1 MKGSAFAATL
11 PEKAGDRR
19 EQMILDAVRRRDIA
33 PIAWVPII
41 TQCTTANGDK
51 YTATFKVSRDALRV
65 GDATDSFRVTVN
77 HRTAQHIADHLGAVL
92 PTALLSDAIW
102 KQATIQFP
110 NSLVMAHKAWVDD
123 GTMSHTSRMLQQSQL
138 VDKMIAEAQ
147 LDGRQGLIADVGK
160 DWITTN
166 KLWQP
171 YDPGTK
177 CEPGHPRAVNYGWHL
192 KPDWMFKSPANP
204 TMNVL
209 QPVGLCHTIG
219 HTDYSQVVRLI
230 RLDVQV
236 CGPDMGPN
244 GCRQIDIR
252 RLATDPHLSCLVNH
266 SGPLP
271 EMRHPD
277 VPPLCSAPC
286 PDDKTVFDDDLPRC
300 DPPFVF
306 DMDVWACMC
315 PPGQV
320 ITEDLM
326 GCKPLDGVGGNG
338 TPPSGGKFTPPGT
351 IACKL
356 CNEAPPPEID
366 PTGGGGGVPVPQP
379 PPGPGPVAQAGMAP
393 GTKLVMFAAGAALG
407 YLAMTRLVPSPS

>member
-11 PEKAGDRR
+11 PERAGEQR

-33 PIAWVPII
+33 PIAWVPVT
-41 TQCTTANGDK
+41 TQCIVDGK
-51 YTATFKVSRDALRV
+51 QYSATFKVSRDALRI

-110 NSLVMAHKAWVDD
+110 NSLKMAHKDWVDD
-123 GTMSHTSRMLQQSQL
+123 GTMSHTSRMLQQSDL
-138 VDKMIAEAQ
+138 VDRMIAEAQ
-147 LDGRQGLIADVGK
+147 LEKGQGLIADVGK

-171 YDPGTK
+171 YDPGER
-177 CEPGHPRAVNYGWHL
+177 CEPGHPRAVNYGWHMDPKL
-192 KPDWMFKSPANP
+192 KWMYHSPVDP
-204 TMNVL
+204 NVGTL

-230 RLDVQV
+230 RLDVYV
-236 CGPDMGPN
+236 CGPDMGPS

-252 RLATDPHLSCLVNH
+252 RLATDPKLSCLVNH
-266 SGPLP
+266 TGPLP

-277 VPPLCSAPC
+277 VAPLCSAPC
-286 PDDKTVFDDDLPRC
+286 PEDRTIVDEELPAC

-306 DMDVWACMC
+306 DTEVWTCMC
-315 PPGQV
+315 PHGQV
-320 ITEDLM
+320 ITEDGT
-326 GCKPLDGVGGNG
+326 GCRPLSGVGGNG
-338 TPPSGGKFTPPGT
+338 GLGGSFTPPGT
-351 IACKL
+351 IACKI
-356 CNEAPPPEID
+356 CEEAPPPKPP
-366 PTGGGGGVPVPQP
+366 PT
-379 PPGPGPVAQAGMAP
+379 PGPGPTPTPTPGSPPPLAQAGMTA
-393 GTKLVMFAAGAALG
+393 GTKLVMFGVGAALG